1 MVIVKF
7 AEKPRR
13 NSVFQRLVCGDR
25 RLIQL
30 NFLVRYRMPRCL
42 WSGFFEQMLFL
53 LEQVCVKDEK
63 LKTAYFLIFFFFGL
77 LIYLG
82 CCCAPVYVG

>member
-7 AEKPRR
+7 VEKPWRS
-13 NSVFQRLVCGDR
+13 SVFLRLVCGDR

-30 NFLVRYRMPRCL
+30 NFLVRYSLPRCL

-53 LEQVCVKDEK
+53 L
-63 LKTAYFLIFFFFGL
+63 L
-77 LIYLG
+77 
-82 CCCAPVYVG
+82 